1 MKRYLAASLLLAAL
15 ATPAFAATAEHYA
28 VIDTVGNCAVIDTK
42 PSPYDTSGLK
52 ILGQKSGYANMGA
65 AQKAIKSNS
74 SQCKGTVERA

>member
-1 MKRYLAASLLLAAL
+1 MKRYLTASLLLAAL

-42 PSPYDTSGLK
+42 PSPYDISGLK
-52 ILGQKSGYANMGA
+52 ILGQKGGYSNMDA
-65 AQKAIKSNS
+65 AQKALKSDG

>member
-42 PSPYDTSGLK
+42 PSPYDVSGLK
-52 ILGQKSGYANMGA
+52 ILGQKSGYSNMGS
-65 AQKAIKSNS
+65 AQKALKSDGTL
-74 SQCKGTVERA
+74 CKGTVERA

>member
-1 MKRYLAASLLLAAL
+1 MKRYIATSLLLAAL
-15 ATPAFAATAEHYA
+15 ATPAFATTVEHYA

-52 ILGQKSGYANMGA
+52 ILGQKSGYANMDA
-65 AQKAIKSNS
+65 AQKALKSNS

>member
-1 MKRYLAASLLLAAL
+1 MKHYLAASLLLAAL

-42 PSPYDTSGLK
+42 PSPYHISGLK
-52 ILGQKSGYANMGA
+52 ILGQKSGYSNMEA
-65 AQKAIKSNS
+65 AQKALKSDS